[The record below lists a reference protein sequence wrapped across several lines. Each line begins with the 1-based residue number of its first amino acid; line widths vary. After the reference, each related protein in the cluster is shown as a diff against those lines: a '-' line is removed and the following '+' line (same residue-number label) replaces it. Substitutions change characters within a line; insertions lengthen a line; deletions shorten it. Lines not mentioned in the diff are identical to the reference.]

1 MPYVSIE
8 GPAIDVEKK
17 RKLALAVTEAA
28 AEVFELPPQAIIV
41 TMKEVSSDSV
51 AVGGKLICDKQK

>member
-28 AEVFELPPQAIIV
+28 AEVFGLPPQAIIV
-41 TMKEVSSDSV
+41 TMKEVASDSV